1 MSYWDTL
8 KIVLID
14 IHHTEKKERQKMRKI
29 KNRIVTIVIAI
40 FLMIS
45 MSASMMLISNVKA
58 QSTAENIPT
67 YAYIHAAPDPVGVGQ
82 QVTIYIWLDKVLPD
96 AAIGNDIRFHNYE
109 LTITAPNGTTSSQ
122 TFATISDTTSSQY
135 TLYTPTQTGTYNLNF
150 TFPGM
155 TYTYNET
162 VANSM
167 TGGTSSTASYV
178 GDYYEP
184 SNSSTT
190 FTVQSS
196 PIAVAT
202 GSSPLPTEYWTRPIY
217 GENNYW
223 YTISSNW
230 LGTGAP
236 GYSGTANNGA
246 NQQSYP
252 GDAVGPT
259 TSHVMWTKPLQ
270 SGGVVGGNDV
280 AIAGD
285 TYFEGSAYLNRFT
298 NPIILDGMLFYTEP
312 IGFTGVG
319 GGMGS
324 SSGTRAYGP
333 TVCVNLQTGQQ
344 IWSRT
349 DVPAPSFGYIYDQQ
363 DPNQHGVW
371 PPVLIA
377 TSGGSGTPGAG
388 ASSTTWIAFDA
399 DTGDWLFNMTN
410 VPTGTT
416 VLGPSGEMLTY
427 VLANDGTPANPSYY
441 LGEWNSSRLAYAG
454 GSITPSI
461 QGTVVDASVPSAYDW
476 NISIPSL
483 NTMTTT
489 PTILDAF
496 YHDMLI
502 CMNGTYPSPV
512 SSMFGT
518 LASSAPYT
526 YIAINLNATI
536 GNIGSALW
544 WNTVNAP
551 AGNLTVLAGP
561 ADPTTGVFTEAYKE
575 TMQFVGYSMATG
587 AKLWGPTASQTAFD
601 YYGTPYFPDVNGVTA
616 YGNIY
621 SSSFGGII
629 YCYNDSTGA
638 LEWTYGNGGEGN
650 STNAGFNA
658 PYGDYP
664 TFIYAIG
671 NGIVYTVTTE
681 HTIETPIYKG
691 ALARAINATDGTEI
705 WTLSNYDGGLSA
717 TAIADGYATLFN
729 GYDNQIYSIGRGPSA
744 TTVSAPDIAASFGTP
759 VVISGTVTDIS
770 AGTKQTEQ
778 AADFP
783 NGVPCSSDASMTA
796 WMGYV
801 YQQQP
806 IPTNFTG
813 VPVQIY
819 VLDSNGN
826 HRLIGTA
833 MTDTSGTYSLAWTP
847 DIAGNYTVYAQFAGT
862 NGYWPSSAEAGF
874 VVMNAPT
881 ATVTPSAT
889 PTSVADMYFVPAI
902 AGIFVVLIIVLAL
915 VVLGMLRKRP

>member
-1 MSYWDTL
+1 M
-8 KIVLID
+8 
-14 IHHTEKKERQKMRKI
+14 
-29 KNRIVTIVIAI
+29 
-40 FLMIS
+40 
-45 MSASMMLISNVKA
+45 
-58 QSTAENIPT
+58 
-67 YAYIHAAPDPVGVGQ
+67 
-82 QVTIYIWLDKVLPD
+82 
-96 AAIGNDIRFHNYE
+96 
-109 LTITAPNGTTSSQ
+109 
-122 TFATISDTTSSQY
+122 
-135 TLYTPTQTGTYNLNF
+135 
-150 TFPGM
+150 
-155 TYTYNET
+155 
-162 VANSM
+162 
-167 TGGTSSTASYV
+167 
-178 GDYYEP
+178 
-184 SNSSTT
+184 
-190 FTVQSS
+190 
-196 PIAVAT
+196 
-202 GSSPLPTEYWTRPIY
+202 
-217 GENNYW
+217 
-223 YTISSNW
+223 
-230 LGTGAP
+230 
-236 GYSGTANNGA
+236 
-246 NQQSYP
+246 
-252 GDAVGPT
+252 
-259 TSHVMWTKPLQ
+259 
-270 SGGVVGGNDV
+270 
-280 AIAGD
+280 
-285 TYFEGSAYLNRFT
+285 
-298 NPIILDGMLFYTEP
+298 
-312 IGFTGVG
+312 
-319 GGMGS
+319 
-324 SSGTRAYGP
+324 
-333 TVCVNLQTGQQ
+333 
-344 IWSRT
+344 
-349 DVPAPSFGYIYDQQ
+349 
-363 DPNQHGVW
+363 
-371 PPVLIA
+371 
-377 TSGGSGTPGAG
+377 
-388 ASSTTWIAFDA
+388 
-399 DTGDWLFNMTN
+399 
-410 VPTGTT
+410 
-416 VLGPSGEMLTY
+416 
-427 VLANDGTPANPSYY
+427 
-441 LGEWNSSRLAYAG
+441 
-454 GSITPSI
+454 
-461 QGTVVDASVPSAYDW
+461 
-476 NISIPSL
+476 
-483 NTMTTT
+483 
-489 PTILDAF
+489 
-496 YHDMLI
+496 
-502 CMNGTYPSPV
+502 
-512 SSMFGT
+512 
-518 LASSAPYT
+518 
-526 YIAINLNATI
+526 
-536 GNIGSALW
+536 
-544 WNTVNAP
+544 
-551 AGNLTVLAGP
+551 
-561 ADPTTGVFTEAYKE
+561 
-575 TMQFVGYSMATG
+575 
-587 AKLWGPTASQTAFD
+587 
-601 YYGTPYFPDVNGVTA
+601 TA